1 MTTTSV
7 LIVGGGPTGL
17 ATSIMLSRLGVPS
30 LLVEKHADT
39 ATHPKAV
46 GISTRTMEI
55 FRQLGI
61 DDQVRDASIDLAFV
75 NSVRETL
82 AGPELGR
89 MSLGY
94 PDPEIAATLS
104 PTSPVACPQDY
115 LEPILLAHARNHDLG
130 EVRFNTE
137 LMSFEQD
144 ERGVE
149 AVIVD
154 RQTNRGSVV
163 SARHMIAADGASSN
177 VRRKLG
183 IAMTG
188 NGTLGDHLSILFKA
202 DLAPIAHEPL
212 CALYAV
218 RNEKVSGILMPT
230 STDGRWIFATPWK
243 RDEPLPDP
251 CGLIELV
258 HHAVGVDDALV
269 DICDAQLISL
279 GAQVAERFRDRNIF
293 LVGDA
298 VHRMSPSGGM
308 GLNTAIAAAHN
319 LAWKLAA
326 VLEGWASPRLLDTYE
341 IERKPVGERNVARSI
356 GKMPELTGIAADL
369 GAVYTS
375 TAIADAAIDTAPAW
389 AKPGLPARIGE
400 RVPHLWIDRDG
411 LRTSTVDLPRDGMTL
426 LASTDG
432 EAWCEPAAAAARLLG
447 IPLETVVV
455 HARASFASAEHLWH
469 AYFGIDSRRAV
480 LLRPDGHIA
489 WFTPEAASERTA
501 VVAKQLARLLQ
512 LGVKG
517 TATSEIP
524 RAKRPSRPHTI
535 TTGEWRRPARTSAPG

>member
-17 ATSIMLSRLGVPS
+17 AMSIMLSRLGVPS
-30 LLVEKHADT
+30 LLVERHADT

-55 FRQLGI
+55 FRQLGVEER
-61 DDQVRDASIDLAFV
+61 VRGASIDLTFV
-75 NSVRETL
+75 NSIRETL

-94 PDPEIAATLS
+94 PDPELAATLS
-104 PTSPVACPQDY
+104 PTTPVACPQDY
-115 LEPILLAHARNHDLG
+115 LEPVLLAHARNHDLG
-130 EVRFNTE
+130 ELRFNTE
-137 LMSFEQD
+137 LRSFDQD

-149 AVIVD
+149 AVVVD

-163 SARHMIAADGASSN
+163 RARYMIAADGAWSC

-183 IAMTG
+183 IEMTG
-188 NGTLGDHLSILFKA
+188 NGTLGDHLSILFRA
-202 DLAPIAHEPL
+202 DLASIAHEPL
-212 CALYAV
+212 CGLYSV
-218 RNEKVSGILMPT
+218 RNEKVAGILMPT
-230 STDGRWIFATPWK
+230 SGDGRWILATPWK

-251 CGLIELV
+251 CGLVDLV
-258 HHAVGVDDALV
+258 HRAVGIDDVVV
-269 DICDAQLISL
+269 DICDAQLVSL
-279 GAQVAERFRDRNIF
+279 GAQVAERFRERNVF

-298 VHRMSPSGGM
+298 AHRMSPSGGM

-326 VLEGWASPRLLDTYE
+326 VLEGWASPRLLDSYE
-341 IERKPVGERNVARSI
+341 IERKPVGVRNVARSV
-356 GKMPELTGIAADL
+356 GKLPELTGIAADL
-369 GAVYTS
+369 GAVYRS
-375 TAIADAAIDTAPAW
+375 SAIAESEDEKAQGW
-389 AKPGLPARIGE
+389 VKPGLPAGIGE
-400 RVPHLWIDRDG
+400 RVPHLWIDRNST
-411 LRTSTVDLPRDGMTL
+411 RMSTVDLPRGGMTL

-432 EAWCEPAAAAARLLG
+432 EAWCEAAATAARLLG
-447 IPLETVVV
+447 VPLETVVV
-455 HARASFASAEHLWH
+455 QARASFASAEHLWH

-489 WFTPEAASERTA
+489 WFTPETSKERTTA
-501 VVAKQLARLLQ
+501 VARQLARLLQ
-512 LGVKG
+512 LGAKG

-524 RAKRPSRPHTI
+524 RSKRPSRPPRRSSGATNRTI
-535 TTGEWRRPARTSAPG
+535 